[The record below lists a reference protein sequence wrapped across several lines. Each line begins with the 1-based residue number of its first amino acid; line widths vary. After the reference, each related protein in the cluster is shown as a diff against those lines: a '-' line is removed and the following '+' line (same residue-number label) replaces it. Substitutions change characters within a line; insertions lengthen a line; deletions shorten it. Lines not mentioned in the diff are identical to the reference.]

1 MIRKHRRLIGI
12 AVVAFGLAACAGGT
26 AGSTTQPAPA
36 PTTTTPAPTTT
47 TEATTSTTHAHPPVT
62 VLTQGPDAQAQIS
75 LSNAMRDLWT
85 DHMFWTYATVDAFF
99 NNQAELEAN
108 LNRLLAN
115 QIEIGDAIKPFFGDT
130 SGDELGALLTEHI
143 QLAVP
148 VLTAAQDGD
157 SEALETALADW
168 YQNATDVAEFVSA
181 AGPDAW
187 PLEVTE
193 PMLEGHIDSTVIYAT
208 ALLEGDFPAAIAEF
222 DKANDHMMMLAEA
235 LASGIISQFPEDF
248 AS

>member
-1 MIRKHRRLIGI
+1 MTTHHRRFVGI
-12 AVVAFGLAACAGGT
+12 VAALTLGVAACASGT
-26 AGSTTQPAPA
+26 AESTTQPPPA
-36 PTTTTPAPTTT
+36 PTT
-47 TEATTSTTHAHPPVT
+47 TEATTSTTHAHTPAT
-62 VLTQGPDAQAQIS
+62 VPTQGPADAEAQIG

-99 NNQAELEAN
+99 NNTAELEAN

-115 QIEIGDAIKPFFGDT
+115 QIEIGNAIKPFFGDAA
-130 SGDELGALLTEHI
+130 GDQLGALLTEHI

-148 VLTAAQDGD
+148 VLTAAQEGD
-157 SEALETALADW
+157 SAALDTALADW
-168 YQNATDVAEFVSA
+168 YQNAADVAEFVSA

-193 PMLEGHIDSTVIYAT
+193 PMLKGHIDSTVIYAT

-235 LASGIISQFPEDF
+235 LAAGIISQFPDQF
-248 AS
+248 QS

>member
-1 MIRKHRRLIGI
+1 MTTHHRRFVGI
-12 AVVAFGLAACAGGT
+12 VAAIALGVAACASGT
-26 AGSTTQPAPA
+26 AESTTQP
-36 PTTTTPAPTTT
+36 TPAPTT
-47 TEATTSTTHAHPPVT
+47 TEATTSTTHPHPPAT
-62 VLTQGPDAQAQIS
+62 VPTQGPTANAEAQIS

-99 NNQAELEAN
+99 NNTAELEAD

-115 QIEIGDAIKPFFGDT
+115 QIEIGNAIKPFFGDAA
-130 SGDELGALLTEHI
+130 GDELGTLLTEHI

-157 SEALETALADW
+157 STALETALADW
-168 YQNATDVAEFVSA
+168 YQNAADVAEFVSA

-193 PMLEGHIDSTVIYAT
+193 PMLKGHIDSTVIYAT
-208 ALLEGDFPAAIAEF
+208 ALLEGDFTAAIAEF

-235 LASGIISQFPEDF
+235 LAAGIISQFPEEF